1 MSTDLPGHRPDDLP
15 GDVPGG
21 LPGDL
26 LGDIA
31 SSEPGL
37 DALLGMLAADA
48 TPDEL
53 TGESTAL
60 AMFRANRWPTVP
72 APSPAEPELAA
83 AGFDAAEFGA
93 AEFGAAEFGAAEF
106 GAAEFGAAE
115 FDAAGTRP
123 FQPLAFGPPAAEP
136 RLLAPGTPGP
146 RAAHRSARDDRGSRR
161 QARRVG
167 LMAAAVTLA
176 AAAGFAVAAYTEAL
190 PAPLQQ
196 AAYHVLGFA
205 GVPAAHHPAPSAA
218 SSGAPGHAR
227 RHGSSHK
234 PAHSQPSASPAPSG
248 SGSAP
253 AAGQARLSIAV
264 ASGRIVA
271 GKGDTFTGQ
280 LTDRAGG
287 VAGASLSLLERRA
300 GQMGWNLAGTA
311 TTGSNGSATINA
323 SDLTANA
330 AFRLK
335 GPDGTLS
342 RPVLVTVMPPVTA
355 TVSGSTAMTST
366 ITASSPLAAPG
377 NVVVLQILSGTH
389 WMNLQMGRLNGAS
402 QAQFMVRTRLRQRTY
417 RVVLLPTASHGLSV
431 SNAVTVPP
439 R

>member
-1 MSTDLPGHRPDDLP
+1 VSADHPGHRGDDLP
-15 GDVPGG
+15 SEVPGG

-53 TGESTAL
+53 TGEGAAL
-60 AMFRANRWPTVP
+60 AMFRANRRPAVP
-72 APSPAEPELAA
+72 GA
-83 AGFDAAEFGA
+83 AG
-93 AEFGAAEFGAAEF
+93 
-106 GAAEFGAAE
+106 
-115 FDAAGTRP
+115 
-123 FQPLAFGPPAAEP
+123 
-136 RLLAPGTPGP
+136 
-146 RAAHRSARDDRGSRR
+146 RSARGARGSRR

-167 LMAAAVTLA
+167 LMAAAATLA

-205 GVPAAHHPAPSAA
+205 GVPAAHHRAPSAA
-218 SSGAPGHAR
+218 SSGAPGKAR
-227 RHGSSHK
+227 GHGSSHEPGRSK
-234 PAHSQPSASPAPSG
+234 PSASPAPSG
-248 SGSAP
+248 SGSAT
-253 AAGQARLSIAV
+253 GQASLSIGV

-271 GKGDTFTGQ
+271 GTGDTFTGQ
-280 LTDRAGG
+280 LTDHAGG
-287 VAGASLSLLERRA
+287 VAGASLSLLERQA

-311 TTGSNGSATINA
+311 TTGSNGSAAITA
-323 SDLTANA
+323 SDLTVNA

-335 GPDGTLS
+335 GPDGALS
-342 RPVLVTVMPPVTA
+342 RPVLVTVMPPVSA
-355 TVSGSTAMTST
+355 MISGSTAKTGR

-377 NVVVLQILSGTH
+377 NIVVLQILSGTH
-389 WMNLQMGRLNGAS
+389 WKNLQMGRLNGAS
-402 QAQFMVRTRLRQRTY
+402 QAQFMVRSRLRQRRY

-431 SNAVTVPP
+431 SNAVMVPP

>member
-1 MSTDLPGHRPDDLP
+1 VSADFPGHRPGDDRP
-15 GDVPGG
+15 ADVPGG
-21 LPGDL
+21 MPGDL

-37 DALLGMLAADA
+37 GALLGMLAADA

-53 TGESTAL
+53 TGENAAL
-60 AMFRANRWPTVP
+60 AMFRANRQPAVP
-72 APSPAEPELAA
+72 VAEP
-83 AGFDAAEFGA
+83 G
-93 AEFGAAEFGAAEF
+93 
-106 GAAEFGAAE
+106 
-115 FDAAGTRP
+115 
-123 FQPLAFGPPAAEP
+123 
-136 RLLAPGTPGP
+136 LLGAPGTSGP
-146 RAAHRSARDDRGSRR
+146 RAGGRSAPAGRHPRR

-196 AAYHVLGFA
+196 AAYHALGFA
-205 GVPAAHHPAPSAA
+205 GVPASHRSAPSAA
-218 SSGAPGHAR
+218 PSHAPGNAR
-227 RHGSSHK
+227 GHGSSPK
-234 PAHSQPSASPAPSG
+234 PGPSKPPSPQPSSSG
-248 SGSAP
+248 PVSLT
-253 AAGQARLSIAV
+253 GQASLSITV

-271 GKGDTFTGQ
+271 GRSDTFTAHLSDKSGS
-280 LTDRAGG
+280 
-287 VAGASLSLLERRA
+287 VAGASVSLLEREA
-300 GQMGWNLAGTA
+300 GQSAWQQAGTA
-311 TTGSNGSATINA
+311 TTGGNGTGVITASN
-323 SDLTANA
+323 LTMNA

-342 RPVLVTVMPPVTA
+342 GPVLVIVMPPVSA
-355 TVSGSTAMTST
+355 TFSGSKAKTGG

-377 NVVVLQILSGTH
+377 NIVVLQIQSGGH
-389 WMNLQMGRLNGAS
+389 WMSLQMGRLNGAN
-402 QAQFMVRTRLRQRTY
+402 QAQFMVRSRLRQRRY

>member
-1 MSTDLPGHRPDDLP
+1 
-15 GDVPGG
+15 
-21 LPGDL
+21 
-26 LGDIA
+26 
-31 SSEPGL
+31 
-37 DALLGMLAADA
+37 
-48 TPDEL
+48 
-53 TGESTAL
+53 
-60 AMFRANRWPTVP
+60 
-72 APSPAEPELAA
+72 
-83 AGFDAAEFGA
+83 
-93 AEFGAAEFGAAEF
+93 
-106 GAAEFGAAE
+106 
-115 FDAAGTRP
+115 
-123 FQPLAFGPPAAEP
+123 
-136 RLLAPGTPGP
+136 
-146 RAAHRSARDDRGSRR
+146 
-161 QARRVG
+161 
-167 LMAAAVTLA
+167 MAAAVTLA
-176 AAAGFAVAAYTEAL
+176 AAAGFAVAAYTETL

-227 RHGSSHK
+227 RHTSSHK
-234 PAHSQPSASPAPSG
+234 AAHSQPSASPAPSS

-253 AAGQARLSIAV
+253 AAGQVRLSIAV
-264 ASGRIVA
+264 TSGRIVA

-287 VAGASLSLLERRA
+287 VAGASLSLLERRP
-300 GQMGWNLAGTA
+300 GQMGWNLARTA
-311 TTGSNGSATINA
+311 TTGSNGSATITA

-355 TVSGSTAMTST
+355 TVSGSTTMTST
-366 ITASSPLAAPG
+366 ITASSPLAAPS

-431 SNAVTVPP
+431 SNAVMVPP

>member
-1 MSTDLPGHRPDDLP
+1 MSTDFPGHRPGDDLP

-21 LPGDL
+21 MPGDL

-37 DALLGMLAADA
+37 GALLGMLAADA

-53 TGESTAL
+53 TGENAAL
-60 AMFRANRWPTVP
+60 AMFRATRQPAVP
-72 APSPAEPELAA
+72 V
-83 AGFDAAEFGA
+83 
-93 AEFGAAEFGAAEF
+93 
-106 GAAEFGAAE
+106 
-115 FDAAGTRP
+115 
-123 FQPLAFGPPAAEP
+123 AEP
-136 RLLAPGTPGP
+136 RLLGAPGTSGP
-146 RAAHRSARDDRGSRR
+146 HAGGRSAPAGRHPRR

-196 AAYHVLGFA
+196 AAYHALGFA
-205 GVPAAHHPAPSAA
+205 GVPASHHLAPSAA
-218 SSGAPGHAR
+218 ASHAPGNAR
-227 RHGSSHK
+227 GHGSSPK
-234 PAHSQPSASPAPSG
+234 PGPSKAPSPQPSSSG
-248 SGSAP
+248 PVSLT
-253 AAGQARLSIAV
+253 GQASLSITV

-271 GKGDTFTGQ
+271 GRSDTFIAH
-280 LTDRAGG
+280 LSDKSGG
-287 VAGASLSLLERRA
+287 VAGASVSLLEREA
-300 GQMGWNLAGTA
+300 GQSAWQQAGTA
-311 TTGSNGSATINA
+311 TTGGNGTAVITASN
-323 SDLTANA
+323 LTMNA

-335 GPDGTLS
+335 GPNGTLS
-342 RPVLVTVMPPVTA
+342 GPVLVIVMPPVSA
-355 TVSGSTAMTST
+355 TFSGSKAKTGG

-377 NVVVLQILSGTH
+377 NIVVLQILSGGH
-389 WMNLQMGRLNGAS
+389 WMSQQMGRLNGTN
-402 QAQFMVRTRLRQRTY
+402 QAQFMVRSRLKQRRY